1 MANVPAIGNIVPSL
15 ASIRRPGAA
24 AKCIMDLVF
33 RDCALIMESSNLL
46 FSPIPLPTLVPL
58 PIIGFSFDTPEE
70 IVFARYTYATYPYLN
85 KAVVANSFI
94 KEVCPLKIRALR
106 PIQRG
111 NPVVANYLLNHTIIR
126 FYIERYADRG
136 GLFALNTM
144 WGYIGNL
151 ALKELRG
158 VKVGNSN
165 IGGVGFEFEFERLNF
180 SSISVADK
188 ITNSVVGALGV

>member
-15 ASIRRPGAA
+15 ASIRKPGAA

-46 FSPIPLPTLVPL
+46 FSPIPLPALVPL

-70 IVFARYTYATYPYLN
+70 IVFAKYTYATYPYLN

-144 WGYIGNL
+144 WGYVGNL

-158 VKVGNSN
+158 VKVDNSN